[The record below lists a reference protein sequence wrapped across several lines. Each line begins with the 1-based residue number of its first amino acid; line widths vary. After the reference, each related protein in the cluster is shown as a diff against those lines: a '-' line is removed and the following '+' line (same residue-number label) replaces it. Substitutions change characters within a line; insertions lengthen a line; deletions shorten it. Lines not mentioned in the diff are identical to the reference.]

1 MDFNLKTYKHFK
13 IKYYLREKNFIFF
26 FHGTSLNNESWI
38 KIEQTLFSH
47 QLKYFRILNKL
58 TINILKN
65 SIFKNLTTLI
75 HGPIFILSSNNTKL
89 TFKKLAN
96 ISPFISLLGIRLNY
110 QVYSKEQVNKL
121 KKLTYLENFHILHNS
136 MKAFIKKPYHTLKSR
151 KTLPISK

>member
-13 IKYYLREKNFIFF
+13 IKHYLRRKNLIFF

-38 KIEQTLFSH
+38 KIEQILFSH

-58 TINILKN
+58 TINTLKN

-75 HGPIFILSSNNTKL
+75 HGPIFILNSNNTRL

-96 ISPFISLLGIRLNY
+96 ISPFIDLLGIRLNY
-110 QVYSKEQVNKL
+110 RVYSKEQVNKL
-121 KKLTYLENFHILHNS
+121 KKLTYLENFCILHNS
-136 MKAFIKKPYHTLKSR
+136 MKAFMKKPYYTFKS
-151 KTLPISK
+151 KKVLPMSK